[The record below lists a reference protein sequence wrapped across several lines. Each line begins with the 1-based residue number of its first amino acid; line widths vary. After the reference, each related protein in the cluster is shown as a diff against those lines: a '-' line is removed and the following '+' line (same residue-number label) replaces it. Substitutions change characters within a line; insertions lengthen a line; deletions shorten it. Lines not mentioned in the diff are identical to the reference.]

1 VVWTVDFASTHH
13 MGGDLMS
20 SGFVLVGVLIVSLI
34 LLDILALRFG
44 VDSHSPSSDQK
55 DWW

>member
-1 VVWTVDFASTHH
+1 MDSPGIWLGLFILS
-13 MGGDLMS
+13 
-20 SGFVLVGVLIVSLI
+20 FV

-44 VDSHSPSSDQK
+44 VSSQSPTSDQK

>member
-1 VVWTVDFASTHH
+1 MISVF
-13 MGGDLMS
+13 
-20 SGFVLVGVLIVSLI
+20 IVSLI

-44 VDSHSPSSDQK
+44 VNSHSPSSDQK